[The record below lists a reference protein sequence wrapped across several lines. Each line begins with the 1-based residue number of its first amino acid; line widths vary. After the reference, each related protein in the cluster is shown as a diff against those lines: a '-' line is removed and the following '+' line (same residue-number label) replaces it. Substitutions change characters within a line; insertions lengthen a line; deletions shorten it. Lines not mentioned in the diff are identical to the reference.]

1 MNKKQTLKKIRHPN
15 IVKYFYSEE
24 PVKSQVPIPHTH
36 PSFKCVLITEFVRPL
51 TNLVESL
58 TSEQIYHGIYGI
70 TNAIQFL
77 HEKTQTSHN
86 NLSESCIYVN
96 CKQVWKLNDF
106 ELALSFT
113 SLTKENL
120 RGIYEL
126 KQKNAITP
134 EEEVNYKEPNQ
145 SKMDLN
151 RIYQEAPHSIDAYGW
166 AITILNLVSNGN
178 KKKSFKAFFGD
189 ESTNQNG

>member
-1 MNKKQTLKKIRHPN
+1 M
-15 IVKYFYSEE
+15 
-24 PVKSQVPIPHTH
+24 PIPQSH
-36 PSFKCVLITEFVRPL
+36 PSFKCVLITEFVRPITTL
-51 TNLVESL
+51 IESL
-58 TSEQIYHGIYGI
+58 TGEQISHGIYGI

-106 ELALSFT
+106 ELALGFSH
-113 SLTKENL
+113 LTKDNL
-120 RGIYEL
+120 REIYEL

-134 EEEVNYKEPNQ
+134 EEEINFKEPNQ
-145 SKMDLN
+145 TKLDLN
-151 RIYQEAPHSIDAYGW
+151 KLYQEAPHSIDAYGW
-166 AITILNLVSNGN
+166 AITILNLLSNSS

-189 ESTNQNG
+189 ENTNTNR